1 VFCAVADIR
10 ALIVRDS
17 LVYFVLD
24 DLRDTDPDFCAE
36 EQWTTTRS
44 SSSGPG
50 LPGLAPA
57 SMRR

>member
-1 VFCAVADIR
+1 MMHSRYTGRNAVFCAVADIR

-24 DLRDTDPDFCAE
+24 DLRDTDPDFCTE

-44 SSSGPG
+44 
-50 LPGLAPA
+50 
-57 SMRR
+57 